1 MDLDKEDG
9 LTSLFPMNS
18 ESMEEHLSYTDLL
31 NRVATEA
38 AVNKT
43 RYLRKSTDTSVFL
56 SESQSGNAN

>member
-43 RYLRKSTDTSVFL
+43 RYL
-56 SESQSGNAN
+56 